1 MFTLNFTLLDCS
13 TCLLKPVK
21 NNLVLDK
28 RLKKKKKKSLKA
40 VAIAI
45 VTYCEVLEVR
55 SGSHS
60 A

>member
-28 RLKKKKKKSLKA
+28 RLKKKKKSLKA
-40 VAIAI
+40 VAIEI

>member
-28 RLKKKKKKSLKA
+28 RLKKKKTLKA
-40 VAIAI
+40 VAIEI

>member
-28 RLKKKKKKSLKA
+28 RLKKKKTLKA